1 VEAAVVIM
9 VVGGNGQL
17 GAACC
22 EEFRRRGH
30 DVRATVRDPRRAGH
44 LEGSGVEIVLLD
56 VTDAARR
63 RGALEGVDV
72 LILTANA
79 VAPRAGDDPAAFDS
93 GLSALVDE
101 AVSAGVGVFVLPSV
115 PPSVLD
121 EQVPPMLAKRKLED
135 QLVRG
140 PAVSWVL
147 RLPPFMEA
155 WFALA
160 GSSLPLRGEPNA
172 TVGRP
177 SPFLRRFRSVT
188 GSLVED
194 RGLMLV
200 PGPPS
205 NRHAFISV
213 RDAARA
219 CVEAALRGAPS
230 PAAPLEVGGPE
241 ILSWQQVADLYSEV
255 LRRPVRVL
263 STPAPV
269 YRTAA
274 RLLAP
279 IAPVP
284 SQTMAMNLYM
294 AGTES
299 AYSSAGGGLIDPA
312 TMTTAAEFLKGK
324 AAMPARAIAV
334 P

>member
-1 VEAAVVIM
+1 MAIM

-17 GAACC
+17 GASCC
-22 EEFRRRGH
+22 EELRRRGQ
-30 DVRATVRDPRRAGH
+30 DVRATVRNRARAGR
-44 LEGSGVEIVLLD
+44 LEGLGVEVVVLD
-56 VTDAARR
+56 VTDTASRR
-63 RGALEGVDV
+63 TAWEGVDV

-79 VAPRAGDDPAAFDS
+79 VAPRAGDDPAAFDE
-93 GLSALVDE
+93 GLSALVAE
-101 AVSAGVGVFVLPSV
+101 ALSAGVNGFVLPSV
-115 PPSVLD
+115 PASALD
-121 EQVPPMLAKRKLED
+121 QEVPPMLAKHKLED
-135 QLVRG
+135 QLLSG

-147 RLPPFMEA
+147 RLPPFMEV
-155 WFALA
+155 WFALV

-172 TVGRP
+172 TIGRP

-200 PGPPS
+200 AGPPS

-219 CVEAALRGAPS
+219 CVEAALRGVPA
-230 PAAPLEVGGPE
+230 PAAPLDVGGPE

-255 LRRPVRVL
+255 LGRRVRVL
-263 STPAPV
+263 STPSPV

-274 RLLAP
+274 RLLAN

-284 SQTMAMNLYM
+284 SRTMAMNLYM

-299 AYSSAGGGLIDPA
+299 AYSSAGGGLVDPA
-312 TMTTAAEFLKGK
+312 TMTTAADFLRGK
-324 AAMPARAIAV
+324 AAMTSGPVAI